1 MSLFCLQDAGGRC
14 SMIGTLLGAF
24 VLSRIQSDLVIRA
37 IEPLRFILFLG
48 LILILVSLANRG
60 LAAML
65 IELAKSG
72 AQGRRPVAEPANSG
86 ESGGKK

>member
-1 MSLFCLQDAGGRC
+1 
-14 SMIGTLLGAF
+14 MIGTLLGASI
-24 VLSRIQSDLVIRA
+24 LSGIQSDLVIRA
-37 IEPLRFILFLG
+37 IEPQRFILLLG
-48 LILILVSLANRG
+48 LILILANLANRG
-60 LAAML
+60 LAAIF